1 MRGPFL
7 ALALILSLSS
17 TSAAAQQR
25 HSSRECS
32 EGGDF
37 IRNAALAR
45 DAGYTREFFLGR
57 LEEDFLMIRAFPP
70 DLRWFVR
77 GPGDEEFLRSEVEA
91 VFGAPASSEQH
102 RAGFLQRCILR
113 AEREKRPDA

>member
-1 MRGPFL
+1 M
-7 ALALILSLSS
+7 ASVLS
-17 TSAAAQQR
+17 TAAAAQQA
-25 HSSRECS
+25 HSSRECR

-45 DAGYTREFFLGR
+45 DAGYTREFFINR
-57 LEEDFLMIRAFPP
+57 LEEDFVMIRAFPP

-77 GPGDEEFLRSEVEA
+77 DPSDEEFLRSEVEA
-91 VFGAPASSEQH
+91 VFGAPASSEEH

-113 AEREKRPDA
+113 ADREKKPDA

>member
-1 MRGPFL
+1 MRILL
-7 ALALILSLSS
+7 ATISLAWFAIA
-17 TSAAAQQR
+17 TAHPHSA
-25 HSSRECS
+25 RECR

-45 DAGYTREFFLGR
+45 DAGYTREFFVGR
-57 LEEDFLMIRAFPP
+57 LEEDFVMIRAFPP

-77 GPGDEEFLRSEVEA
+77 DPGDEEFLRSEVEA
-91 VFGAPASSEQH
+91 VFGTPTSSDQH

-113 AEREKRPDA
+113 AERERGPDA

>member
-1 MRGPFL
+1 MFL
-7 ALALILSLSS
+7 ALAVVLPV
-17 TSAAAQQR
+17 AAAAHP
-25 HSSRECS
+25 HSASECR

-45 DAGYTREFFLGR
+45 DAGYTREFFVGR
-57 LEEDFLMIRAFPP
+57 LEEDFVMIRAFPP

-77 GPGDEEFLRSEVEA
+77 DPGDEEFLRSEVEA
-91 VFGAPASSEQH
+91 VFVAPASSEQH

-113 AEREKRPDA
+113 AEREVKPDA